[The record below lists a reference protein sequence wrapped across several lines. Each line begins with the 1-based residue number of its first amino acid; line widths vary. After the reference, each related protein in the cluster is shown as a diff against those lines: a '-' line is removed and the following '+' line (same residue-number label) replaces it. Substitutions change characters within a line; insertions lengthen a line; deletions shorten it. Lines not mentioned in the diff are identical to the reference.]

1 VIFFLK
7 KLYCQPPILH
17 CSGLERQSEH
27 THPELLPNTLTG
39 RKCTIIEIFNGRYLY
54 ITDVI
59 SKEKSNQKHILLG
72 QRNYPLL
79 TAADHQ
85 VKPFVHHHAA
95 GPNNV
100 VFQDANN
107 VVFNDANNVV
117 FNDAEGDHVSFPQQH
132 SVFSPTLH
140 PKVTAANF
148 GIY

>member
-1 VIFFLK
+1 M
-7 KLYCQPPILH
+7 LYVNKQ
-17 CSGLERQSEH
+17 
-27 THPELLPNTLTG
+27 
-39 RKCTIIEIFNGRYLY
+39 
-54 ITDVI
+54 
-59 SKEKSNQKHILLG
+59 KSNQKQILLG

-117 FNDAEGDHVSFPQQH
+117 FNDANNVVFNDAEGDHVSFPQQH

-140 PKVTAANF
+140 PKVIAVNF
-148 GIY
+148 GTY